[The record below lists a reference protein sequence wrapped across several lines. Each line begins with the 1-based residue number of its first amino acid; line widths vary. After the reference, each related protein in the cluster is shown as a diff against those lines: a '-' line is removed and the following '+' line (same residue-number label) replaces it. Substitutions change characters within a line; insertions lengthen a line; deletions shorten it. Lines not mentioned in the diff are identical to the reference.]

1 MGILEKLESS
11 HIVYRFELW
20 APECL
25 EFERLDS
32 GRLVLGQKDTW
43 TQKTKICI
51 LPSKLAVADY
61 DIFNNGFSF
70 SRNESILARIW

>member
-1 MGILEKLESS
+1 MGILEKLKSS

-20 APECL
+20 APEC
-25 EFERLDS
+25 LDS